1 MTSTDS
7 AIRDRMVEILSV
19 PKWTDKI
26 DALRPDD
33 ILTIN
38 ISSDEWLDLYTETQ
52 EGFRDM
58 AKEAVLI
65 IKSQK
70 CIGIRVED
78 VFKRLDIKLVSDDE
92 IQMGKINAGV
102 EGQTI
107 AFTALVIG
115 RDEQKTFVK
124 EATLMCPTCYTQER
138 ISCGF
143 DRKLRELHCVKA
155 SCRGQ
160 KMEIQKSHLITEDI
174 QTILLQQP
182 LESATKNSPL
192 IFTAKVVGK
201 QVGTSFVGQRKQVV
215 GVFRSDIDNV
225 KKDENDV
232 YIDVISLTNVEDINE
247 ILPTET
253 EEREIRT
260 EATQKEF
267 IDKLIGSFAP
277 HIYGYNDIKLSC
289 LLQLVGGVKSKKR
302 GDINI
307 LLVGDPSMA
316 KSEILKY
323 GNSVTQKS
331 IYTSGKGSTTAGLT
345 IGMVK
350 LSDGRMIAQA
360 GVLPLCSNGYA
371 FIDEFDKMSKDD
383 RSSMHEAME
392 QQTVSIAKA
401 GINLTLDAK
410 TSILAAANPKF
421 GNYDDSLGLLDN
433 INIPSPLLSRFDLIW
448 LIKDK
453 VSKTEDANKANHILD
468 GFTNKDVDKTCLF
481 TDKELTAFVNLA
493 KKGEPVLD
501 MSVRDEIIRI
511 YENLRQAGN
520 TQFSVG
526 VRQLEALVRLSMAH
540 AKLTFKQTVDTDDVC
555 AVKELLVSM
564 YKNFDIDLNVGGTQ
578 SKLFTTGRMSK
589 EQVYHQ
595 IWQECA
601 DIDGRVDVTVFMK
614 KLEEKGASNLE
625 ATKLFHRWENTAT
638 IKLMADG
645 TYKKTK

>member
-360 GVLPLCSNGYA
+360 GYYLYVA
-371 FIDEFDKMSKDD
+371 TA
-383 RSSMHEAME
+383 MHSL
-392 QQTVSIAKA
+392 T
-401 GINLTLDAK
+401 NLT
-410 TSILAAANPKF
+410 
-421 GNYDDSLGLLDN
+421 
-433 INIPSPLLSRFDLIW
+433 R
-448 LIKDK
+448 
-453 VSKTEDANKANHILD
+453 
-468 GFTNKDVDKTCLF
+468 
-481 TDKELTAFVNLA
+481 
-493 KKGEPVLD
+493 
-501 MSVRDEIIRI
+501 
-511 YENLRQAGN
+511 
-520 TQFSVG
+520 
-526 VRQLEALVRLSMAH
+526 
-540 AKLTFKQTVDTDDVC
+540 
-555 AVKELLVSM
+555 
-564 YKNFDIDLNVGGTQ
+564 
-578 SKLFTTGRMSK
+578 
-589 EQVYHQ
+589 
-595 IWQECA
+595 
-601 DIDGRVDVTVFMK
+601 
-614 KLEEKGASNLE
+614 
-625 ATKLFHRWENTAT
+625 
-638 IKLMADG
+638 
-645 TYKKTK
+645 